1 MKRFLLFGLALVLAP
16 PVQGQLPQIR
26 ITGVFPPGAQRGS
39 SVDVTVTAGTDLDE
53 ASELVTSHPGIKAT
67 PKLDG
72 NGKPVVNQFVLSLDP
87 ALEAG
92 LYDIR
97 LRGLFGVS
105 NPRVF
110 RVDTIPEIQEAEPN
124 NTNEQAQEVS
134 LNTIVN
140 ARSNGGADV
149 DTFKLAVTAGQ
160 TIIIR
165 SEAAVLDSLM
175 QPVLEVFD
183 AAGRRVTQT
192 RRRRQQEAVIVYTSP
207 IDQVLLLKVHDIVY
221 AGSNDY
227 GYRLSV
233 DTRSVVDFVQ
243 PQVVQVD
250 VDSKVTI
257 FGRHLV
263 GGQPT
268 DMELDGVPL
277 MKKDVTVKFSKPEE
291 RTVGTDSS
299 AVSISTAIYAGI
311 DGSLLPFAVR
321 SAAVAAVAEA
331 EVPAT
336 AQLLAVPADV
346 TGSFATE
353 LDEDSFRFDAKK
365 GEQWQIDV
373 MAHRL
378 GSSADPMLIIEQ
390 VVKAAD
396 GAETLKRLARV
407 DEDKQNPGGANLP
420 TLTSD
425 PTFLLTAPADGQ
437 YQIRLKD
444 RYAASRGAP
453 DLTYGLSIRKPAA
466 DFQVV
471 VFDSFPSADGKAPPS
486 SGAISIRKGG
496 TYQVPVYVYRS
507 GGHNA
512 DIQLRVEG
520 LPEGI
525 TAAEATIRAGA
536 ASTLLVLTAAA
547 SVGEIVAPVRIIGTS
562 VNGDQKTEHA
572 ARIATLV
579 HAGVNGLPRTGRVS
593 SALLVSVMKDEQPF
607 HIQPAVVT
615 ADMTQDQQLLIP
627 LKLTRRAGF
636 DAKVDIAFAGQPKN
650 VDVPKIAIEKGTD
663 SAVARFFF
671 KENATVGPATLL
683 MYTTAAVPYSR
694 NPWQVERATAKVTEA
709 AEKLAAEQKVLADSK
724 AAAEAGAK
732 KMAELAA
739 ALKTYDGQ
747 LKVEQAAQTKAQADL
762 KAAIAG
768 KSEATKQL
776 LALQQTLNAAAADKT
791 PQSQDL
797 DAAIKAVQDAT
808 AAVNVAAKPV
818 AALVVKINGV
828 NSQIAQKQK
837 LVAEKS
843 KQIADATKQ
852 MAAQQQV
859 VEKAKAG
866 VTAAEASLKTR
877 EAEKKAADAAA
888 KKATDAAKPKNINVR
903 TIAIPVRL
911 TVHTTPGKIVA
922 AVPDKGAIKKGAAI
936 DVKVTLTRKN
946 KFAGPVKVALSLP
959 AGTTGVTSNV
969 VEIPADKT
977 EATLSLSAAA
987 DAAPADIANAVIR
1000 ATAADFNGRVAN
1012 FDAPIALK
1020 VTE

>member
-1 MKRFLLFGLALVLAP
+1 MKRFLLFGLALVLVTSA
-16 PVQGQLPQIR
+16 QAQLPQIR
-26 ITGVFPPGAQRGS
+26 ITGVFPPGAQRGT

-53 ASELVTSHPGIKAT
+53 AGELVTSHLGIKAV

-72 NGKPVVNQFVLSLDP
+72 NGQPVTNQFTLTIDPELS
-87 ALEAG
+87 AG
-92 LYDIR
+92 LYDLR
-97 LRGLFGVS
+97 LRGLFGIS

-110 RVDTIPEIQEAEPN
+110 RVDTIPEVQEAEPN
-124 NTNEQAQEVS
+124 NTIEQAQELS

-140 ARSNGGADV
+140 ARSNGAADV
-149 DTFKLAVTAGQ
+149 DTFKLTAQAGQ
-160 TIIIR
+160 AIVIR

-183 AAGRRVTQT
+183 AAGRRVAQS
-192 RRRRQQEAVIVYTSP
+192 RRRRQQDAVIVYTSP
-207 IDQVLLLKVHDIVY
+207 VEQVLLVKVHDTVY

-233 DTRSVVDFVQ
+233 DTRSVVDFAQ
-243 PQVVQVD
+243 PQVVQVN

-263 GGQPT
+263 GGQPANI
-268 DMELDGVPL
+268 ELDGVPL
-277 MKKDVTVKFSKPEE
+277 MKKDVTVKLTTPDE
-291 RTVGTDSS
+291 RAVGTDSS
-299 AVSISTAIYAGI
+299 AVSINTAIYAGI
-311 DGSLLPFAVR
+311 DGNLLPLAVR
-321 SAAVAAVAEA
+321 SEAVVTVVEA
-331 EVPAT
+331 EGAAT
-336 AQLLAVPADV
+336 TQVLAVPADI

-353 LDEDSFRFDAKK
+353 LDEDIFRFDAMK

-425 PTFLLTAPADGQ
+425 PTFLLTAPEDGQ

-444 RYAASRGAP
+444 RYAVSRGAP
-453 DLTYGLSIRKPAA
+453 DLTYGVSIRKPTP

-471 VFDSFPSADGKAPPS
+471 VFDSFASADGKAPATT
-486 SGAISIRKGG
+486 GAISIRKGG
-496 TYQVPVYVYRS
+496 TYQVPVYVYRT
-507 GGHNA
+507 GGHNV

-525 TAAEATIRAGA
+525 TAAETKIRAGA
-536 ASTLLVLTAAA
+536 ASTLLVLTAVA
-547 SVGEIVAPVRIIGTS
+547 SVGEIVAPVRIVGTS

-615 ADMTQDQQLLIP
+615 AEITQDQQLLIP

-636 DAKVDIAFAGQPKN
+636 DAKVDVAFAGQPAN
-650 VDVPKIAIEKGTD
+650 VDVPKVAIDKGKDT
-663 SAVARFFF
+663 AVARFFF
-671 KENATVGPATLL
+671 KENAAVGPATLL

-694 NPWQVERATAKVTEA
+694 NPWQVERATKKVTEA
-709 AEKLAAEQKVLADSK
+709 AEKLATEQKVLADSK
-724 AAAEAGAK
+724 AAVEVGAK
-732 KMAELAA
+732 KITVLAA

-747 LKVEQAAQTKAQADL
+747 LKTEQAAQTKAQADL
-762 KAAIAG
+762 KAAVAG
-768 KSEATKQL
+768 KAEATKQL
-776 LALQQTLNAAAADKT
+776 LALQQTLSAAAANKT
-791 PQSQDL
+791 PEGQDL
-797 DAAIKAVQDAT
+797 DVAIKAVQDAT
-808 AAVNVAAKPV
+808 AAVNEAAKPV
-818 AALVVKINGV
+818 AALVAKINGV
-828 NSQIAQKQK
+828 NAQIAQKQK
-837 LVAEKS
+837 LVADKN
-843 KQIADATKQ
+843 KQIADATAQ
-852 MAAQQQV
+852 MTAQQQV
-859 VEKAKAG
+859 VDKAKAA
-866 VTAAEASLKTR
+866 VTAAEATLKTR
-877 EAEKKAADAAA
+877 DAEKKAADAAA

-911 TVHTTPGKIVA
+911 TVHTTPGKIAA
-922 AVPDKGAIKKGAAI
+922 AVPDSGAIKKGASV

-946 KFAGPVKVALSLP
+946 KFAGAVKVALALP

-969 VEIPADKT
+969 VDIPADKT

-1000 ATAADFNGRVAN
+1000 ATAADFNGRVAH